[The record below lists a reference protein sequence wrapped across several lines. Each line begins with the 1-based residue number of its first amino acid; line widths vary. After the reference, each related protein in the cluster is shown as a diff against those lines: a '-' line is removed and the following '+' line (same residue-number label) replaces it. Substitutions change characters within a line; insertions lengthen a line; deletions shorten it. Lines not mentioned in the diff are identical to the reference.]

1 MNFLFDIL
9 SIFNASIFSHIN
21 VMLKRT
27 QWLCLFLKAL
37 IVKIATTIN
46 VPTPHPTPQ
55 KKSFPSLWRKKTR
68 SNDVFRVN
76 ISLLTKYCTVFNF
89 KVRIRLICYWS
100 ICLVYDNVLLIRI
113 CKILHMSFKA
123 VTMFNNLMSV
133 TNLDRRKTIS
143 VDFHKK
149 KLIHV

>member
-1 MNFLFDIL
+1 
-9 SIFNASIFSHIN
+9 
-21 VMLKRT
+21 MLKRT

-37 IVKIATTIN
+37 IVKIATIIN
-46 VPTPHPTPQ
+46 VPTPPPP
-55 KKSFPSLWRKKTR
+55 KKKIISFTMKKKPR
-68 SNDVFRVN
+68 SYDVFRVN

>member
-9 SIFNASIFSHIN
+9 SIFSASIFSHIN

-27 QWLCLFLKAL
+27 QWLCLFLKAF

-46 VPTPHPTPQ
+46 VPTPPQ
-55 KKSFPSLWRKKTR
+55 KKKIISFTMKKKPR
-68 SNDVFRVN
+68 SNNVFRVN